1 MKKFLLFCALLAG
14 AAILVVRLDFS
25 PVQWAGIFCG
35 LLFLRLLKVI
45 FLPDVDEFDDFFSG
59 FLDAFSGGM
68 GFWEQLG
75 MNISS
80 DYLQGS
86 TWYLI
91 YKWGVTIA
99 GVISLIFLIFK
110 GIGWLFGQI
119 VFWIVI
125 GSIVLAIVVF
135 FIVRAIIRHVKN
147 KRIKAKRLVLEQYR
161 NECNDL
167 VGHIVNDCNVPMPLD
182 AISAENREYA
192 EDLYCQIRTL
202 NESLK
207 TAGTADLLTLKRK
220 IADKKLEMF
229 YKVSMA
235 AQSKNLLNSDDKYR
249 KKFFTLVDK
258 YVDAGDYDS
267 LRAISN
273 DCSAAYGKSLSV
285 LKKDKALLEDNTMQD
300 YIDELEE
307 TKGIDTSMA
316 FGFFTDR
323 RKLSAKADIL
333 QNLLNSAMNET
344 AELNKIRSEVNH
356 ILEDQRVAAY
366 ESLYLGVELI
376 NIIRD
381 NAGGKNLSKVDDIVE
396 MNIDISGVD
405 VSCNVPDTDFA
416 GLAVDKATSM
426 LDRFFNDENY
436 QAQWLENPKGTILA
450 ESVDFVAD
458 CINRRNAEIDAN
470 NDIIRKCAERI
481 PILVDAYTE
490 GQVKLLRAIELIKSL
505 IEANKAFDKIYSPL
519 HKKIFVDRDVASV
532 SLMDQKYLVSAMKEF
547 NKIASS
553 QL

>member
-1 MKKFLLFCALLAG
+1 MKKFLWICALLVCAV
-14 AAILVVRLDFS
+14 ILVVRLDLS
-25 PVQWAGIFCG
+25 LVQWAGIFCG

-45 FLPDVDEFDDFFSG
+45 FLPDADEFGEFFSG
-59 FLDAFSGGM
+59 FLDAFSGGL

-80 DYLQGS
+80 DYFQGS
-86 TWYLI
+86 FWYLI

-99 GVISLIFLIFK
+99 GVVSLIFLIFK
-110 GIGWLFGQI
+110 GIVWLFSQV

-125 GSIVLAIVVF
+125 GSIVLAIMIF
-135 FIVRAIIRHVKN
+135 FTVKAIVRHVEN
-147 KRIKAKRLVLEQYR
+147 KRTESQRLEIEQYR

-182 AISAENREYA
+182 AICVENREYA
-192 EDLYCQIRTL
+192 EDLYCQICKL
-202 NESLK
+202 NDSLK
-207 TAGTADLLTLKRK
+207 MADKADSLTLKRK

-229 YKVSMA
+229 YKVSMV
-235 AQSKNLLNSDDKYR
+235 AQSKNLLNSDDMYR
-249 KKFFTLVDK
+249 KKFFNLVNK

-273 DCSAAYGKSLSV
+273 DSSAAYGKSLSV

-300 YIDELEE
+300 YLDELEE
-307 TKGIDTSMA
+307 AKGMDTSMA
-316 FGFFTDR
+316 FGLVTDR
-323 RKLSAKADIL
+323 RKLSAKADVL
-333 QNLLNSAMNET
+333 RNLLDSAENET
-344 AELNKIRSEVNH
+344 DELNKVRSEVNH

-405 VSCNVPDTDFA
+405 VPRDVYDTDFA
-416 GLAVDKATSM
+416 GLAVDKTKSM
-426 LDRFFNDENY
+426 LNRFFNDENY
-436 QAQWLENPKGTILA
+436 QAQWLENPKETILA
-450 ESVDFVAD
+450 ESVDFLAD
-458 CINRRNAEIDAN
+458 CISRRNAEIDAN
-470 NDIIRKCAERI
+470 NDIIRTCAERI
-481 PILVDAYTE
+481 PIIVDAYTE
-490 GQVKLLRAIELIKSL
+490 GQAKLLRAIELIKSL
-505 IEANKAFDKIYSPL
+505 IEANRAFDKIYSPL
-519 HKKIFVDRDVASV
+519 HKKVFVDKDIASV

-553 QL
+553 QI